1 MNFCMSNN
9 EGIRNFFENGSDEY
23 IPISEIIYIQ
33 THPLIGK
40 TFLTEIS
47 TEVTKVESIARNIPD
62 AYLFKLRDI
71 AIIIGKLLPT
81 IDESNAEKIL
91 FELRHLY
98 TLAKKLNA
106 KDFQG

>member
-23 IPISEIIYIQ
+23 IPISEIIYIH
-33 THPLIGK
+33 THPL
-40 TFLTEIS
+40 
-47 TEVTKVESIARNIPD
+47 KVESIARNIPD